1 MGSPQCPPL
10 PGLCSLVATAPHP
23 VMPLQAQGLTYP
35 STTSIPIFGVR
46 GGSSV
51 GRAPGLQPGGRGFE
65 SHPLHST
72 SDSICPPPIGC
83 RILEVRLVASAWVPS
98 RRAALGSLVHS
109 LADVADEPEAGLD
122 DSLIGDEIALF
133 GCFHRLV
140 VTTKELAEQRRQ
152 AVLLVAWSL

>member
-65 SHPLHST
+65 SHPLHS
-72 SDSICPPPIGC
+72 
-83 RILEVRLVASAWVPS
+83 RN
-98 RRAALGSLVHS
+98 S
-109 LADVADEPEAGLD
+109 LARRRVAPLHPRSPPVPPLRSPLRRRVGGRALEPTPRARCDRGSARERD
-122 DSLIGDEIALF
+122 
-133 GCFHRLV
+133 R
-140 VTTKELAEQRRQ
+140 
-152 AVLLVAWSL
+152 